1 MQSREGSLAEQWTAE
16 CHSLAA
22 TAQDL
27 RLGKHSADSACDCH
41 HLEEPGVSQIKL
53 LLNKQT
59 HGPGHSEHGHSFLQ
73 AFLHQCWVTL
83 HLTWSSLQM
92 SPWPTKAQASPLL
105 QKVA

>member
-27 RLGKHSADSACDCH
+27 RLGKHSADSACDCP

-53 LLNKQT
+53 LLNK
-59 HGPGHSEHGHSFLQ
+59 
-73 AFLHQCWVTL
+73 
-83 HLTWSSLQM
+83 
-92 SPWPTKAQASPLL
+92 
-105 QKVA
+105 